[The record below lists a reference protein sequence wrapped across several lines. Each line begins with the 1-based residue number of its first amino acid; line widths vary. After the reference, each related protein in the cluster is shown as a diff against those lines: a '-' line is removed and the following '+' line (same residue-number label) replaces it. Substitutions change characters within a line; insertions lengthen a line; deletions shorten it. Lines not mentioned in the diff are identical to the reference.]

1 MTRIVA
7 TTTLC
12 ALFLA
17 AGFFT
22 SNAVPGRQA
31 TIEDVATLRQ
41 MQPRSLSVW
50 LQYLE
55 LQESGIEF
63 AMQRRPE
70 EFAKALHLYKS
81 WPSNLDELLANVPE
95 TSAPEMRNYFTTGML
110 GESELVQLDAVIGDW
125 MTGRNAAAEK
135 ELRSSLSGIAHA
147 RQAVADMGS
156 LVAGRES
163 KQRTIGQIVGI
174 VIDVLIAQER
184 GMGLDPLGGKG
195 DRLPGASFAPT
206 YGNEGKYATA
216 EALRRPSE

>member
-1 MTRIVA
+1 AEENRKEQRARRPDGAHHHGPFRSQRAGHFHHPLGARQPVDRHRRPSLPADGKRPATRGRPPSTQGAFGETQMIRIVA

-70 EFAKALHLYKS
+70 EFAKAL
-81 WPSNLDELLANVPE
+81 
-95 TSAPEMRNYFTTGML
+95 
-110 GESELVQLDAVIGDW
+110 
-125 MTGRNAAAEK
+125 
-135 ELRSSLSGIAHA
+135 
-147 RQAVADMGS
+147 
-156 LVAGRES
+156 
-163 KQRTIGQIVGI
+163 
-174 VIDVLIAQER
+174 
-184 GMGLDPLGGKG
+184 
-195 DRLPGASFAPT
+195 
-206 YGNEGKYATA
+206 
-216 EALRRPSE
+216 